1 MTRKYGRTFH
11 LPQSPGATSD
21 DKILQDTSALLA
33 EAQVV
38 ITEKMDGENTT
49 IHAGGCHPRSPD
61 ARYHPSRDWMKA
73 FAAGISPV
81 LAEGERIVGEYLYA
95 RHAIAY
101 PALPSYFLGFAW
113 IVDGVI
119 QPWEETLARFG
130 GLGIASVP
138 VLYRGPP
145 SEQVIQG
152 TISALDLE
160 TQEGFVIRA
169 ARGFGEADMQTLLA
183 KYVRADHVQT
193 EVHWM
198 NTQTI
203 KNGLA

>member
-1 MTRKYGRTFH
+1 MLRKYGRTFH

-21 DKILQDTSALLA
+21 DKILQDASALLA
-33 EAQVV
+33 EPEVV

-49 IHAGGCHPRSPD
+49 IHSGGCHPRSPD

-73 FAAGISPV
+73 FAAGISPS
-81 LAEGERIVGEYLYA
+81 LQEGERIVGEYLYA

-101 PALPSYFLGFAW
+101 GALPSYFLGFAW
-113 IVDGVI
+113 IVNGVV
-119 QPWEETLARFG
+119 QPWEATLVRFG
-130 GLGIASVP
+130 ELGIVSVP

-145 SEQVIQG
+145 SETVLKE
-152 TISALDLE
+152 TISGLDLE

-169 ARGFGEADMQTLLA
+169 ARGFAETEMQSLLA

-198 NTQTI
+198 NAEITR
-203 KNGLA
+203 NGLS